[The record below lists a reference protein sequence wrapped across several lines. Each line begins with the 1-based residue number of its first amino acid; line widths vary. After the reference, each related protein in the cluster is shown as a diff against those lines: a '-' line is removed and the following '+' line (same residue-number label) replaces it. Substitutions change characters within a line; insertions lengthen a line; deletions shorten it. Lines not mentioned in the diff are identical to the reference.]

1 MKSMTKNF
9 SKKEKLLFAVLAIGV
24 LILLYYRLFY
34 VNISEA
40 TASARSDAAELQTE
54 LDFAEA
60 RATRIENMK
69 SEMQGYKTTGA
80 VSRMGSY
87 NSSKQETAFLHTVL
101 DSVSDYN
108 IAFDA
113 VTRDGNQIR
122 RGFTLQFS
130 VPDYKTAEAIL
141 YEMTH
146 GEYRCM
152 IGDMNCSSHNG
163 AVTVSLNGTFFE
175 TLVGGAADS
184 ALPADEEA
192 INE

>member
-9 SKKEKLLFAVLAIGV
+9 SKKEKILFAILAVGV
-24 LILLYYRLFY
+24 VVLLYYRLFY
-34 VNISEA
+34 VNINEA
-40 TASARSDAAELQTE
+40 TMSARADASELQTE
-54 LDFAEA
+54 LDFAEG
-60 RATRIENMK
+60 RAARIEQMK
-69 SEMQGYKTTGA
+69 SEMQGYKTTGV
-80 VSRMGSY
+80 VSKMGSY
-87 NSSKQETAFLHTVL
+87 NSSKQETAFMHTVL
-101 DSVSDYN
+101 DSVTDYN

-113 VTRDGNQIR
+113 VTREGNQIR

-141 YEMTH
+141 YDMTH

-152 IGDMNCSSHNG
+152 IGDMNCSSRNG

-175 TLVGGAADS
+175 TMVGGAADS